1 MVTATTPLSIYPD
14 HYDFPPFFTR
24 YPNETTWTAQR
35 TIWASFILDYCR
47 HHRLWRLHVSDAL
60 ETDLFWN
67 KKLSRTPLPSL
78 LPSPSLS
85 PADKPA
91 NAGETGRLSPKDAAA
106 ILEWMAGEGM
116 IAWDG
121 AAAVVYWRSAEEW
134 AEAIYQWIDATGQKG
149 SVLTLYE
156 ISEGDLTVSQEFHGI
171 DPLILRKALDV
182 LVKRGSAQVFGSEDE
197 RGVKFF

>member
-1 MVTATTPLSIYPD
+1 MVAATTPLSVYPD

-47 HHRLWRLHVSDAL
+47 HHRLWRLNVSDAL

-67 KKLSRTPLPSL
+67 KKLSRRLP
-78 LPSPSLS
+78 
-85 PADKPA
+85 
-91 NAGETGRLSPKDAAA
+91 PKDATA

-116 IAWDG
+116 IGWDG

-134 AEAIYQWIDATGQKG
+134 AEIIYQWIDATGQKG

-156 ISEGDLTVSQEFHGI
+156 ISEGDLTVSQEFRGI

-182 LVKRGSAQVFGSEDE
+182 LVKKGTAQVFGSEDE